1 MASALRMAAID
12 YSHGHQYAYTLAMLA
27 LPTVDLVAVAD
38 ADDGQR
44 RRAAELVAQAPHPV
58 DVYEDYHELLA
69 REDVEAVVIC
79 SPNADHCR
87 MTLDAARAGKHVLC
101 EKPLALTLD
110 EADEMI
116 RVCAQEGVYLAT
128 AYPCRFS
135 PIMWEMKRDVEA
147 GKIGDILAMSST
159 NHLGAFNR
167 PSTNWFIDPKRSGGG
182 CIRDHIVH
190 SVDLCRW
197 FSGREPVE
205 VYAEAD
211 TLALP
216 TLPVEDT
223 GLLLVTFEDGLV
235 GTIDPSWN
243 RPRTWTRWGDVTMR
257 IVGTQGSIEGDL
269 TAQVVVRTTDTA
281 RWLSYAEDMN
291 YYLIKDFAESILAG
305 QAPLVTGWDGRAGV
319 ATTLA
324 AYESIKTHLPV
335 RVEQPISDATRPHT
349 ANEEESS

>member
-1 MASALRMAAID
+1 MASTLRMAAID
-12 YSHGHQYAYTLAMLA
+12 YSHGHQYGYTLAMLA
-27 LPTVDLVAVAD
+27 LPMVDLVALAD
-38 ADDGQR
+38 SDDEQR
-44 RRAAELVAQAPHPV
+44 QRAGGLTAQAPHQV

-69 REDVEAVVIC
+69 REDIDAVVIC

-87 MTLDAARAGKHVLC
+87 MTLDAARAHKHVLC

-116 RVCAQEGVYLAT
+116 AVCAQQGVYLGT

-135 PIMWEMKRDVEA
+135 PIMWEMKQDIEA

-159 NHLGAFNR
+159 NHLGAVNR
-167 PSTNWFIDPKRSGGG
+167 PTTNWFVDPARSGGG

-197 FSGREPVE
+197 FSGREPVQ

-211 TLALP
+211 TLASP
-216 TLPVEDT
+216 GLPVEDT
-223 GLLLVTFEDGLV
+223 GLLLVTFEGGLM

-257 IVGTQGSIEGDL
+257 VVGTRGSIEGDL
-269 TAQVVVRTTDTA
+269 TGQVVVRTTDTT

-291 YYLIKDFAESILAG
+291 YYLLKNFAESILAG
-305 QAPLVTGWDGRAGV
+305 HAPMVTGWDGRAGV

-324 AYESIKTHLPV
+324 AYESIAKHVSARIDMSVP
-335 RVEQPISDATRPHT
+335 SATMGG
-349 ANEEESS
+349 ASNKV